1 LVRGEASDF
10 CLGAPDL
17 LFVIIELGT
26 SAFTE
31 KHTHGEKQIT
41 GLIPIKKLPI
51 KKFSLWM
58 ANF

>member
-1 LVRGEASDF
+1 
-10 CLGAPDL
+10 LGAPDL